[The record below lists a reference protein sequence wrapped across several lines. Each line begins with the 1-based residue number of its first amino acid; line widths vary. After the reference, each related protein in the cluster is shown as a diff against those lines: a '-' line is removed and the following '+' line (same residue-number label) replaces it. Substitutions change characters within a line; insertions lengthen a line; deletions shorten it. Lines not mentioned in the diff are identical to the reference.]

1 MKRLLLGLA
10 ALAGLALTGAA
21 SAQDWPKGP
30 VKLVVPYA
38 AGGNVDVAARLL
50 AEKLH
55 RDTGQPFV
63 VENKPGAGGL
73 IGSESVAKSEPDG
86 STLLVGANGPILF
99 APEMSS
105 RRAYEWRKDFV
116 PITAL
121 TLTPLVLQV
130 HPKLPARTLTEFI
143 ELAKTRKPPLNMAS
157 PGAGTTNHLI
167 SELMQ
172 SKLGVSWATVQY
184 RGNAPATNDLVG
196 GQVDFN
202 LDQLSVA
209 LPFLTS
215 GKTRALAA
223 TGDKRLAELPDVPTF
238 TELGHA
244 AFDGQ
249 TFTGLMAPA
258 KTPDAIIAAIHAA
271 VVKIL
276 KEPDTI
282 KRFTELGARSA
293 PMEREAFRAY
303 LEKEDQNWVPLIR
316 QLKVQMQ

>member
-10 ALAGLALTGAA
+10 ALAGLVLTGTA
-21 SAQDWPKGP
+21 SAQSWPKGP

-130 HPKLPARTLTEFI
+130 HPNLPVRTLAEFLD
-143 ELAKTRKPPLNMAS
+143 LAKTRKPPLNMAS

-215 GKTRALAA
+215 GKTRALAV
-223 TGDKRLAELPDVPTF
+223 TGEKRLAELPDVPTF
-238 TELGHA
+238 SELGHA

-258 KTPDAIIAAIHAA
+258 KTPEAIIATIHVA

-276 KEPDTI
+276 KEPDTV
-282 KRFTELGARSA
+282 KRFADLGSRSA
-293 PMEREAFRAY
+293 PMERSVFQTY
-303 LEKEDQNWVPLIR
+303 LEKEDRTWIPLIR
-316 QLKVQMQ
+316 QLKIQTQ